1 MTAIKA
7 TLKFFGLWLAL
18 LVATAAGGVLVQTLL
33 HPSAPIGKSDGPFDV
48 TQALLLTTAGYA
60 AALSLYAARLRGG
73 FISRA
78 ATVFVLFYVTTSLLS
93 LIETLYFNRYIH
105 LPMVLLAETAPIG
118 LVQALVA
125 APVAAALWREASGEA
140 EAISGLWWRI
150 ALIVP
155 LYIVFYFGAGQFIAW
170 QGAAVRAYYDQA
182 AHIDRPQLAGLQVLR
197 GLIWAGLVWM
207 SARRLTG
214 PAPSRALI
222 TGLAFAILMVMPLLF
237 PNPFMPWAVR
247 KMHFIEI
254 ATSNLLFGILAA
266 GLLLLGMKPRKA

>member
-1 MTAIKA
+1 MTAIKT
-7 TLKFFGLWLAL
+7 TLKFAGLWLAL
-18 LVATAAGGVLVQTLL
+18 LVGTAAAGMLVQIVL
-33 HPSAPIGKSDGPFDV
+33 HPAVPVAKPDGPFDV
-48 TQALLLTTAGYA
+48 TQALLLTTAAYA

-78 ATVFVLFYVTTSLLS
+78 TTLFGLFYVTGSLLS

-105 LPMVLLAETAPIG
+105 LPMVVLAQTAPIG

-125 APVAAALWREASGEA
+125 APVAAALWRGVDAEA
-140 EAISGLWWRI
+140 ETISGLGWRI
-150 ALIVP
+150 ALIAP

-182 AHIDRPQLAGLQVLR
+182 AHIDLVQLAGLQVGR
-197 GLIWAGLVWM
+197 GLIWAGLAWLSV
-207 SARRLTG
+207 RRLTG
-214 PAPSRALI
+214 PAWVRALI
-222 TGLAFAILMVMPLLF
+222 TGVAFAILMVMPLLF

-247 KMHFIEI
+247 KMHFVEI

-266 GLLLLGMKPRKA
+266 GLLLSGLKTRKA